1 VPVRS
6 EWHGQQLAE
15 FLAAVSA
22 YEDEAA
28 AVDGAVERA
37 AEAMEAEVA
46 AIVRDGSVL
55 ASVGFRDGHV
65 PAAALVAVAAGGAA
79 SAVPGQRPSAAL
91 AAAAA
96 AGGGATGVHGPHAS
110 VAGERRAGA
119 EAPAGGATG
128 APPVRFHVPGV
139 GDCAT
144 AVVPVDG
151 ATTLLVARSGDSFS
165 SDEALLLRGM
175 GRVLAQALRML
186 RALDNERTLRHQAL
200 AHMEEN
206 QRLLAAVQERQT
218 LLERLFRI
226 QRSIS
231 HRLPIGEVLDSIT
244 EGAADLLGDDTAS
257 LRILDETDPNH
268 TLLLS
273 AVGIDPSVMRT
284 LYRARI
290 DQGVSGQAI
299 LQGRIVVAHDYDAFP
314 QGHRA
319 LAAHGVRSAM
329 AAPVSRNG
337 QVVGSLL
344 VGSFTPRTYSPAE
357 QEVLLAFA
365 EHASLALN
373 DAAAVDGM
381 RRAFDDAVHQ
391 ATHDPLTGL
400 PNRSLVLDRLGQALA
415 RSGRTGGR
423 VTVLFAD
430 LDRFKVVNDSFGHSV
445 GDRVLLCI
453 SERLRA
459 AVRAHDTVGR
469 LAGDEF
475 VIVCEDLSDGEA
487 LELAERVAAA
497 VAEPME
503 IGGRESVITASIGI
517 AHAEPGTAAED
528 MLRDSDVAMY
538 GAKERGRSR
547 IELFDADMRR
557 RMIDRLEME
566 RSLRGA
572 IGAGELR
579 IHYQPIVSFEGWEV
593 IAAEALV
600 RWEHPERGMI
610 SPAEFVPLAEESG
623 LILPLGRWVLHESCR
638 QLAHWRADGRPNLRV
653 TVNLSARQFAD
664 PALID
669 VVAEA
674 LARAELPADALWLE
688 ITESVLMEEVE
699 ATADTLYALKR
710 LGVHLAVDDFGT
722 GYSSLSYLKRFP
734 VDSLKIDR
742 SFIDGLGTDPEDG
755 AIVLAIVSLAQALR
769 LGVVAE
775 GVEHFHQ
782 LEALHRLGCDAVQ
795 GFLLARPAP
804 ADGLPR
810 LAAPALL
817 TTSVG

>member
-1 VPVRS
+1 MPRRS
-6 EWHGQQLAE
+6 QWHAQQLAE

-22 YEDEAA
+22 YEDEPA

-37 AEAMEAEVA
+37 AEAMEAEVG

-65 PAAALVAVAAGGAA
+65 PVAAI
-79 SAVPGQRPSAAL
+79 V
-91 AAAAA
+91 AA
-96 AGGGATGVHGPHAS
+96 AGGDT
-110 VAGERRAGA
+110 
-119 EAPAGGATG
+119 PAL
-128 APPVRFHVPGV
+128 HVPGV
-139 GDCAT
+139 GDCVTVA
-144 AVVPVDG
+144 APVDCT
-151 ATTLLVARSGDSFS
+151 TTLLVARSGDPFS

-175 GRVLAQALRML
+175 GRVLTQALLML
-186 RALDNERTLRHQAL
+186 RALDNERTLRHEAL

-206 QRLLAAVQERQT
+206 ERLLAAVQERQT

-244 EGAADLLGDDTAS
+244 QGAAELLGDDTAS
-257 LRILDETDPNH
+257 LRILDEDDAKRTI
-268 TLLLS
+268 LLS
-273 AVGIDPSVMRT
+273 AIGIDPSVMRS
-284 LYRARI
+284 LQKASI

-299 LQGRIVVAHDYDAFP
+299 LRGRLIVAEDYGSSP
-314 QGHRA
+314 YSHKA
-319 LAAHGVRSAM
+319 LATHGLRSAM

-337 QVVGSLL
+337 QIVGSLL
-344 VGSFTPRTYSPAE
+344 VGSFTTRSYSAVE

-381 RRAFDDAVHQ
+381 RRAFDDAMHQ

-400 PNRSLVLDRLGQALA
+400 PNRSLVLDRLDQALA
-415 RSGRTGGR
+415 RSARTGGR

-430 LDRFKVVNDSFGHSV
+430 LDRFKVVNDSFGHTV
-445 GDRVLLCI
+445 GDGVLLCI

-459 AVRAHDTVGR
+459 AVRPHDTVGR

-475 VIVCEDLSDGEA
+475 VIVCENLTDTGA
-487 LELAERVAAA
+487 LDVAGRVAAA
-497 VAEPME
+497 VAEP
-503 IGGRESVITASIGI
+503 IVLGGRESVITASIGI
-517 AHAEPGTAAED
+517 AHADPGTGAED

-547 IELFDADMRR
+547 IELFDAEMRR

-566 RSLRGA
+566 RSLRAA
-572 IGAGELR
+572 IAAGDLR
-579 IHYQPIVSFEGWEV
+579 LHYQPIVSFNGWEV
-593 IAAEALV
+593 TAAEALL
-600 RWEHPERGMI
+600 RWEHPERGGI
-610 SPAEFVPLAEESG
+610 SPAEFIPLAEESG
-623 LILPLGRWVLHESCR
+623 LILPLGRWVLGEACR
-638 QLAHWRADGRPNLRV
+638 QLAEWRAAGRDQLRV
-653 TVNLSARQFAD
+653 TVNLSARQFSD
-664 PALID
+664 PDLID

-674 LARAELPADALWLE
+674 LARACLPADALWLE

-734 VDSLKIDR
+734 VDMLKIDR
-742 SFIDGLGTDPEDG
+742 SFIKGLGTDPEDG
-755 AIVLAIVSLAQALR
+755 AIVLAIFSLARALR

-782 LEALHRLGCDAVQ
+782 LEALHRLECDAVQ
-795 GFLLARPAP
+795 GFLLARPGP
-804 ADGLPR
+804 PDGLPM
-810 LAAPALL
+810 LAPPPLL
-817 TTSVG
+817 TTVG